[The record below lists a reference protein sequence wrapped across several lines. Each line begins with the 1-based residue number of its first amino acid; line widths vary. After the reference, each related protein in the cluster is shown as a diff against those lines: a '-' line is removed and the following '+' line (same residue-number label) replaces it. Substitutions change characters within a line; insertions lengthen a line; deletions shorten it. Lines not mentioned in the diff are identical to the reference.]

1 MRLFIQEPEKPP
13 REVDAV
19 VGLTIGRGPANTCV
33 LQDDSAST
41 AHARI
46 IGIDGRLA
54 IEDVGS
60 SNGTRIE
67 GASKL
72 AKGDHFLLSPS
83 LEIRIGRS
91 LIRVLA
97 PEPELGTQPRPAD
110 DATGTRPRTA
120 APVEMPT
127 MRPAKAPE
135 AELGT
140 QPAARPSVASEDA
153 TLRPAARAT
162 PPPVAPPAPAA
173 ARPAPV
179 AAPPA
184 LAAAP
189 VTPPP
194 PRASAPAPA
203 PAPSSPPSARPVSQ
217 HSIPIPAVVPQP
229 GDALGD
235 LGVGGTMVVGGQA
248 TDAAAV
254 AAMLAALAPRLVFV
268 AHKQGRVEPVTE
280 RETKI
285 GRRKGGPVAI
295 GLDDE
300 GVSANHALLS
310 FSGNTFFLEDLESK
324 NGTWV
329 GDSKLAPRAGRL
341 EVRCDKKVRFGTVDA
356 VFVRNPVQGE
366 KPNPADAYAGAL
378 AALQKDPTVPA
389 DKLREAA
396 QQLAQRKHPGEYLIA
411 ANAIGVAQWC
421 DAVEGARL
429 GDVISAA
436 SGARGGGP
444 KPMMWMLGGALLVA
458 AAVIAWLLTR

>member
-33 LQDDSAST
+33 LLDDSAST

-46 IGIDGRLA
+46 IGVDGRLA

-97 PEPELGTQPRPAD
+97 PEPELGTQPRAAD
-110 DATGTRPRTA
+110 DAAGTRPRTA
-120 APVEMPT
+120 APVETPT
-127 MRPAKAPE
+127 MRPEKRPE

-162 PPPVAPPAPAA
+162 PPSVAPPAPAA

-179 AAPPA
+179 AAP
-184 LAAAP
+184 AA
-189 VTPPP
+189 PP
-194 PRASAPAPA
+194 PRAPAPA
-203 PAPSSPPSARPVSQ
+203 PAPSSSSSARPVSQ

-254 AAMLAALAPRLVFV
+254 QAMLAALAPRLVFV

-285 GRRKGGPVAI
+285 GRRKGGPIAI

-356 VFVRNPVQGE
+356 LFVRNPVQGE

-378 AALQKDPTVPA
+378 AALQKDASVPA

-396 QQLAQRKHPGEYLIA
+396 QQLAQRKHPGEFLIA

-436 SGARGGGP
+436 SGARGGAP
-444 KPMMWMLGGALLVA
+444 KPMLWMLGGALLVA